1 MELID
6 SRKLV
11 LLFSQDTIG
20 ELMYMIKQY
29 SIIKIN
35 KDIIR
40 VQLMHELADLFFYGI
55 SVNTSETTCPNIND
69 SNDEMFLKC
78 ATEGKAEFLISD
90 DFKSGM
96 HLIKDAKVKVV
107 STENFIKAYDKIQEL
122 RNKIVNE

>member
-1 MELID
+1 
-6 SRKLV
+6 
-11 LLFSQDTIG
+11 
-20 ELMYMIKQY
+20 
-29 SIIKIN
+29 
-35 KDIIR
+35 
-40 VQLMHELADLFFYGI
+40 
-55 SVNTSETTCPNIND
+55 
-69 SNDEMFLKC
+69 MFLKC